1 MPQCKHDLK
10 RRAQQQQGTLQK
22 LGARVNSFSV
32 ILVSSLLSTFYLCPA
47 GRSQNVNSEHTVS
60 DITTVG
66 KETNAEWLAYQPSR
80 GRYTC
85 SHLFYSTLLNTKDF
99 KETGRFT
106 NTFLHSIKAPK
117 AGAAKQSLV
126 FTVKHWECFRYMI
139 SREAVQPK
147 NQLQDTFKVFW
158 PGQQLL
164 YGKQKFTKTALQ
176 TK

>member
-1 MPQCKHDLK
+1 MKMSRDSRMVINTSVLNRKEKKAESGMLVMPQCKHDLK

-66 KETNAEWLAYQPSR
+66 KETNAEWLAYEPSR

-117 AGAAKQSLV
+117 AGAAK
-126 FTVKHWECFRYMI
+126 
-139 SREAVQPK
+139 
-147 NQLQDTFKVFW
+147 
-158 PGQQLL
+158 
-164 YGKQKFTKTALQ
+164 
-176 TK
+176 